1 MNINAD
7 IDKPIFQQIRE
18 GIEDAIILGAFPEG
32 SQIPSITEISVNYK
46 INPATAL
53 KGVNLLVEENIV
65 YKKRG
70 VGMFVC
76 DGAVDRLMENR
87 RKEFYDKYV
96 SSLIS
101 EAKKLKLSEQDIKQ
115 MIERGF
121 GGEY

>member
-18 GIEDAIILGAFPEG
+18 GIEDAIISGAFPEG

-53 KGVNLLVEENIV
+53 KGINLLVEENIV

-76 DGAVDRLMENR
+76 DGAVNKLMENR
-87 RKEFYDKYV
+87 RNEFYDKYV

-121 GGEY
+121 GSEY

>member
-1 MNINAD
+1 MNIKAD

-18 GIEDAIILGAFPEG
+18 GIEDAIISGAFPEG

-53 KGVNLLVEENIV
+53 KGINLLVEENIV

-76 DGAVDRLMENR
+76 DGAVNKLMANR
-87 RKEFYDKYV
+87 RNEFYDKYV

-121 GGEY
+121 GSEY

>member
-101 EAKKLKLSEQDIKQ
+101 EAKKLILSEQDIKQ

-121 GGEY
+121 GSEY

>member
-121 GGEY
+121 GSEY